1 MEWNNILIRSSAV
14 GYLFVEPVTKASKE
28 AGELSKTAQNY
39 LINEYIRLKYGR
51 DKDIVTPQM
60 SKGIEAEHQS
70 INILSLHQGKVLEKN
85 DKRLQNQYITG
96 LPDTFEGETIENCTF
111 LWDIKTSW
119 SIWTF
124 LSNMP
129 DKLDP
134 LYYYQLQAY
143 MWLSGCNK
151 AAIAYVLADCPQN
164 LIEAEKK
171 KLFYQMNAVT
181 ELSPEFVEASAALEI
196 NLIYP
201 DIPIE
206 EKVLIFPVERD
217 EEVIEKMK
225 IKVIKAREFL
235 QGFEAKHKY
244 FNTKKF
250 SEILEKTT

>member
-1 MEWNNILIRSSAV
+1 MDWSEVLIRSSAV
-14 GYLFVEPVTKASKE
+14 GYLFVEPQSKAAKD

-39 LINEYIRLKYGR
+39 LINEYIRVKYGR
-51 DKDIVTPQM
+51 DKDVVTPQM
-60 SKGIEAEHQS
+60 SKGIEAEYQS
-70 INILSLHQGKVLEKN
+70 INILSMHQSKILEKN
-85 DKRLQNQYITG
+85 EKRLHNEWITG
-96 LPDTFEGETIENCTF
+96 LPDVFEGESIEKCTF

-124 LSNMP
+124 LANIP

-134 LYYYQLQAY
+134 LYYYQLQSY
-143 MWLSGCNK
+143 MFLTGCQQ

-181 ELSPEFVEASAALEI
+181 ELSPEFIEAAAAIEI

-217 EEVIEKMK
+217 EEVIEK
-225 IKVIKAREFL
+225 IKLKVGKAREFL
-235 QGFEAKHKY
+235 QDFENRHLY
-244 FNTKKF
+244 FNKK
-250 SEILEKTT
+250 